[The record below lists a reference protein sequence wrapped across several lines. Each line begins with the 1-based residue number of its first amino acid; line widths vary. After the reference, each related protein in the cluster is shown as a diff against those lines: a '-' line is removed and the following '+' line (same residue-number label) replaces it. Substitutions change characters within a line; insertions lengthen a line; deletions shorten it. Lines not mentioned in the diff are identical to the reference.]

1 MMILFTG
8 WDHRYLSLPAASLFP
23 LVASSK
29 PNGIW
34 FLLLYYS
41 ILLHIY
47 FLLSLTMPLFM
58 IFPPIIP
65 REGWRFVPLLR
76 DRSVPK
82 HFSWF
87 IENGKFSFDYYYKIG
102 VRTTQPQAALI
113 MSKRR
118 VKGVN
123 YIITADDEEQSGTL
137 KDGVIPWCRHWKQ
150 TRCAPKMERCANYER
165 KKSQVPEYTNT
176 NIIYMSLSSFFQ
188 DLMIR
193 KKCRRIK
200 TKKKGIENVCGII
213 YAKKKRYNI
222 EIKES
227 VVSFKTQTTN
237 RTNVFLFI
245 LRTNRKRKR

>member
-8 WDHRYLSLPAASLFP
+8 WDHRYLSLPAASPSL
-23 LVASSK
+23 LIASSK

-41 ILLHIY
+41 IWLYIY
-47 FLLSLTMPLFM
+47 NFLLSLTMPLFM
-58 IFPPIIP
+58 IFPPIVP

-87 IENGKFSFDYYYKIG
+87 IENGKFSFDYYKIG
-102 VRTTQPQAALI
+102 VRTTQPQAALT

-176 NIIYMSLSSFFQ
+176 NIIYMSLSLFFSSRPY
-188 DLMIR
+188 D
-193 KKCRRIK
+193 
-200 TKKKGIENVCGII
+200 TKEVQKN
-213 YAKKKRYNI
+213 
-222 EIKES
+222 
-227 VVSFKTQTTN
+227 
-237 RTNVFLFI
+237 
-245 LRTNRKRKR
+245 

>member
-1 MMILFTG
+1 
-8 WDHRYLSLPAASLFP
+8 
-23 LVASSK
+23 
-29 PNGIW
+29 
-34 FLLLYYS
+34 
-41 ILLHIY
+41 
-47 FLLSLTMPLFM
+47 MPLFM
-58 IFPPIIP
+58 IFPPIVP

-176 NIIYMSLSSFFQ
+176 NIIYMSLSLFFFF
-188 DLMIR
+188 
-193 KKCRRIK
+193 K
-200 TKKKGIENVCGII
+200 TLWYERSAEELKPKKGIENVCGII
-213 YAKKKRYNI
+213 YAKKKDTISKSKKVLYHSEHRQRI
-222 EIKES
+222 G
-227 VVSFKTQTTN
+227 QTFS
-237 RTNVFLFI
+237 FLFYA
-245 LRTNRKRKR
+245 RTENGRDRVIEQLTPKNHLLPPTFIDLLSCITIKRQVLFVCKCLNIYICTRCI

>member
-1 MMILFTG
+1 
-8 WDHRYLSLPAASLFP
+8 
-23 LVASSK
+23 
-29 PNGIW
+29 
-34 FLLLYYS
+34 
-41 ILLHIY
+41 
-47 FLLSLTMPLFM
+47 MPLFM
-58 IFPPIIP
+58 IFPPIVP

-176 NIIYMSLSSFFQ
+176 NIIYMSLSLFFFF
-188 DLMIR
+188 
-193 KKCRRIK
+193 K
-200 TKKKGIENVCGII
+200 TLWYERSAEEWKPKKGIENVCGII
-213 YAKKKRYNI
+213 YAKKNRYNI